1 MPTLDETGTWA
12 GGWAWAELR
21 LFEVVGGW
29 VAAAPEPAAKA
40 LLAAQSRH
48 HAERAEAWLGHRPV
62 VAGRD
67 PEDLVVP
74 SSEGVA
80 AALAALADPEPAGT
94 AERLAAL
101 VRVVL
106 PRLATAYQ
114 DRLDVALA
122 HPITDEALARSLRW
136 AVADTLEDWVAAER
150 LLQSLLRTG
159 DDVAKASAHAA
170 RVESLLVT

>member
-1 MPTLDETGTWA
+1 MPTLDETGAWA

-48 HAERAEAWLGHRPV
+48 HAER
-62 VAGRD
+62 
-67 PEDLVVP
+67 
-74 SSEGVA
+74 S
-80 AALAALADPEPAGT
+80 
-94 AERLAAL
+94 AAL

-106 PRLATAYQ
+106 PRLATAYR

-170 RVESLLVT
+170 RVESLLV

>member
-1 MPTLDETGTWA
+1 MPTLDETGAWA

-80 AALAALADPEPAGT
+80 A
-94 AERLAAL
+94 
-101 VRVVL
+101 
-106 PRLATAYQ
+106 
-114 DRLDVALA
+114 
-122 HPITDEALARSLRW
+122 
-136 AVADTLEDWVAAER
+136 TLEDWVAAER